1 MPLSDETAPAHF
13 SADHTLSFGQSGTPG
28 EFFCTPFFCAPL
40 VRVTPGASTSH
51 QDATG
56 PFLRPAPT
64 SSQAIFTAFDL
75 NVKASNS
82 STRDTKDLSF
92 LPGINNREP
101 YRMGEVEEAIEM
113 EHFNDHQKNLIRGG
127 PCGADS
133 LFLKVALAR
142 ASRLLAEGRGRCR
155 RYCG

>member
-82 STRDTKDLSF
+82 STRDTPRVSTQF
-92 LPGINNREP
+92 LPTETQLKHKRINLTKSSQLCCVQ
-101 YRMGEVEEAIEM
+101 GFEERGWNMSMDHKTKTKKTTTNDNEM
-113 EHFNDHQKNLIRGG
+113 ALFTMLIMMSHDH
-127 PCGADS
+127 
-133 LFLKVALAR
+133 
-142 ASRLLAEGRGRCR
+142 
-155 RYCG
+155 